1 VAFVTHLNIELKA
14 RCPDRDET
22 ATRLL
27 ALGARLEGVDA
38 QTDVYYE
45 CRSGRL
51 KLRRG
56 IIENSLISITGPTSA
71 VARPSHG
78 TSRSCRPTGRSTVS
92 LMLRSAGTSS
102 WTSAGTS
109 CGSRT

>member
-1 VAFVTHLNIELKA
+1 MGFVTHLNIELKA
-14 RCPDRDET
+14 RCPDPDET
-22 ATRLL
+22 LTRLL

-38 QTDVYYE
+38 QTDVYYQ

-56 IIENSLISITGPTSA
+56 IIENSLISYHRPTRA
-71 VARPSHG
+71 VAARP
-78 TSRSCRPTGRSTVS
+78 TWNWRSCRPTGRSTVS
-92 LMLRSAGTSS
+92 LMLRSTGTWS